1 MTFPQALRADA
12 TCHKLRAYNHIRS
25 AQAAFRKGD
34 PRKAARKLREA
45 ERCFYISGGFAQA
58 LRVSNLRITI
68 AKRELRS

>member
-1 MTFPQALRADA
+1 MTFPQALQAQEV
-12 TCHKLRAYNHIRS
+12 CHKLRAYNHIRS

-45 ERCFYISGGFAQA
+45 ERCFYIAGGFVQA
-58 LRVSNLRITI
+58 LRVSNLRLMI